1 MSFNNIKMISQP
13 DTLDVK
19 LFPHQLALIHNMEEL
34 EMNNVIIKDEYV
46 KVTKMGINA
55 DLTGSGKTLEMIG
68 LILRDK
74 MKWDIN
80 MPFIFE
86 KIISTSNNRINNYFT
101 YRYVKL
107 PTTLIVVSPTIIE
120 QWEKDLSHSTLKYNK
135 ITCQKNI
142 DTIKIDDYDVI
153 LVTPNIYNNLI
164 NKYSDYAWKRFIYD
178 EPGNIKINKMK
189 EIQSNFYWFIS
200 SNPNSIKCLYNKS
213 KDNFMHNLFCNDP
226 LTTVEEEFSDIIVRN
241 NTDFIK
247 QSFKIAEINYYY
259 HYCYEPIYNAIEKF
273 VNVNIKEMLSSGN
286 IEGAILALGGEKVS
300 NLIELVRKNKEIDL
314 FNIECKIRNS
324 KNEEDKNKFLHE
336 KKEVENDI
344 QEINIKFNNMLKNPC
359 SICHDNLK
367 SPILEPSCQNMFC
380 GECFLKWYEKNHSCP
395 LCRSNINM
403 SKVIYIENTNNNDN
417 IIPKEKLITK
427 TNKIIDII
435 KNKKD
440 GKFLIFSDYDKSFI
454 PICYSLEEND
464 INFLQIKSN
473 TKNIN
478 KNLELFK
485 KGTSNVIFINNINN
499 TAGINLQEITDIIL
513 YHEIKKDVEKQ
524 IIGRANRI
532 GKDNELNIHYLKID
546 KELSSSKY

>member
-13 DTLDVK
+13 DSLDIK
-19 LFPHQLALIHNMEEL
+19 LFPHQLALIYNMEEL

-46 KVTKMGINA
+46 KVTKIGINA
-55 DLTGSGKTLEMIG
+55 DLTGSGKTLAMIG

-74 MKWDIN
+74 MKWDLN

-107 PTTLIVVSPTIIE
+107 PTTLIVVSPSIIE
-120 QWEKDLSHSTLKYNK
+120 QWEKDISHSILKYNK

-153 LVTPNIYNNLI
+153 LVTPNIYNNLV

-178 EPGNIKINKMK
+178 DPGNVKINKMK

-213 KDNFMHNLFCNDP
+213 KDNFMYNLFCNDQ
-226 LTTVEEEFSDIIVRN
+226 LTTFEQEFSDIILRN

-247 QSFKIAEINYYY
+247 QSFNTSEINYYY
-259 HYCYEPIYNAIEKF
+259 HYCYQPIYNAIEKF

-286 IEGAILALGGEKVS
+286 VEGAILALGGEKVS
-300 NLIELVRKNKEIDL
+300 NLIELVRKNKEIEL
-314 FNIECKIRNS
+314 FNIQCKIKNS
-324 KNEEDKNKFLHE
+324 KNEEDKNKFLNE
-336 KKEVENDI
+336 KKQIENDI
-344 QEINIKFNNMLKNPC
+344 EELNIKFNNMLKNPC

-380 GECFLKWYEKNHSCP
+380 GECFLKWYDKKHSCP
-395 LCRSNINM
+395 LCRSDINM
-403 SKVIYIENTNNNDN
+403 SKVIYIENTHNNDKV
-417 IIPKEKLITK
+417 IPSEKLITK
-427 TNKIIDII
+427 NNKIIDII

-440 GKFLIFSDYDKSFI
+440 GKFLIFSEYDKSFI

-464 INFLQIKSN
+464 IDFLQIKSN

-485 KGTSNVIFINNINN
+485 KGRSNVIFINNINN
-499 TAGINLQEITDIIL
+499 TAGLNLQEITDIIF

-524 IIGRANRI
+524 IIGRSNRI

-546 KELSSSKY
+546 NELSSNKY